1 MFHALSNLTGGRPSA
16 APGQPPAAMLRLS
29 GRSAEPTA
37 PGTWGEHEAGADAA
51 GARAGSLSPVGATAG
66 ISDRPPVMPRVDLA
80 ADQPPE
86 YQDEI
91 LIYLKRLIDW
101 VNIHLWPRD
110 RRFGGPALTP
120 AFYRTKAAGVCPG
133 QGR

>member
-1 MFHALSNLTGGRPSA
+1 
-16 APGQPPAAMLRLS
+16 
-29 GRSAEPTA
+29 
-37 PGTWGEHEAGADAA
+37 
-51 GARAGSLSPVGATAG
+51 
-66 ISDRPPVMPRVDLA
+66 MPRVDLA

-101 VNIHLWPRD
+101 VNIDLWPRD

-120 AFYRTKAAGVCPG
+120 ASIERKLRVSVPGRAGEEDLGADDLAQQSGRLVILGGPGSGKTWLAKRTARRCAANALQALAAGTSS
-133 QGR
+133 R